1 MKVCNEIIRKR
12 IIQTTSDLLRRNG
25 LKGWNMDVLAHETGL
40 AKNTLYKIIG
50 SKEQLLEQVIISKM
64 THDLEHID
72 LIVQEEKDYMTAV
85 NRMIEKF
92 VDLTKNNNFIPKIY
106 IEYPSIEM
114 KIKSKQRDII
124 ASIFRFIRNGM
135 DMGLVRDD
143 LAPEFIYDLIEGAA
157 MHYFRMGLTGSEFE
171 KAFQCAMDCLVNGL
185 KKRDQ

>member
-1 MKVCNEIIRKR
+1 MKVRNEVIRKR
-12 IIQTTSDLLRRNG
+12 IIQTTCDFLRRNG
-25 LKGWNMDVLAHETGL
+25 LKGWNMDILAHETGL

-50 SKEQLLEQVIISKM
+50 SKEQLLEEVVISKM
-64 THDLEHID
+64 IHDLEHID
-72 LIVQEEKDYMTAV
+72 LIIQEEKDYMTAV
-85 NRMIEKF
+85 NKMIEKF
-92 VDLTKNNNFIPKIY
+92 IDLTKNNNFIPRIY
-106 IEYPSIEM
+106 FEYPSIEM

-143 LAPEFIYDLIEGAA
+143 LAPEFMYDLIEGAA

-185 KKRDQ
+185 KKREP

>member
-1 MKVCNEIIRKR
+1 MKVCNEIIRER
-12 IIQTTSDLLRRNG
+12 VIQTTCDLLRRNG
-25 LKGWNMDVLAHETGL
+25 LKGWNMDLLAHETGL

-64 THDLEHID
+64 TQDLEHID
-72 LIVQEEKDYMTAV
+72 LIIHEEKDYLTAV

-106 IEYPSIEM
+106 FEYPSIEI
-114 KIKSKQRDII
+114 KIKSKQSEII

-143 LAPEFIYDLIEGAA
+143 LAPEFIFDLIEGSA

-171 KAFQCAMDCLVNGL
+171 KAFQCAMDCLINGL
-185 KKRDQ
+185 KKREQ

>member
-1 MKVCNEIIRKR
+1 MKVCNEVIRKR
-12 IIQTTSDLLRRNG
+12 IIQTTCDLLRKTG
-25 LKGWNMDVLAHETGL
+25 LKGWNMDLLAHETGL

-50 SKEQLLEQVIISKM
+50 SKEKLLEQVVISKM
-64 THDLEHID
+64 IQDLEHIEMIIKD
-72 LIVQEEKDYMTAV
+72 EKDYMTAV
-85 NRMIEKF
+85 NKMIEKF
-92 VDLTKNNNFIPKIY
+92 IDLTKNNNFIPRIY

-114 KIKSKQRDII
+114 KIKSKQSEII

-157 MHYFRMGLTGSEFE
+157 MHYFRMGLAGSDFE

-185 KKRDQ
+185 KKR